1 MECLVPHVLFTSSD
15 TRSAISG
22 GSCYECFDNRP
33 AILICETQCASTSYQ
48 LEIGCSP
55 VIVTSRTGT
64 PTGRAWLTARSNPY
78 SIYSCS
84 VCGSLKYSF
93 KLLTDWFI
101 S

>member
-33 AILICETQCASTSYQ
+33 TILICETQCASTSYQ

-55 VIVTSRTGT
+55 VIVTSSNRY
-64 PTGRAWLTARSNPY
+64 AYRS
-78 SIYSCS
+78 CL
-84 VCGSLKYSF
+84 VDCQK
-93 KLLTDWFI
+93 
-101 S
+101 